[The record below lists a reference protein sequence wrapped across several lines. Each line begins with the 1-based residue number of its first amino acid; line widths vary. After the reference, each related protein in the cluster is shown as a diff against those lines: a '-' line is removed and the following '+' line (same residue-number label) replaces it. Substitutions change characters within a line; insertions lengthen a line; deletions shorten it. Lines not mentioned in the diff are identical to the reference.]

1 MHSRVRDGK
10 MLANYRLSAELT
22 AIETTADG
30 RCIVVGTVDG
40 CLSVLAIADPLSPD
54 PYQFL
59 ASLPSRSMQASCDKT
74 FRPTKRKGNC
84 NVDFS
89 HLKSKSVQNRKLF
102 FFFRN
107 LRRNLYFLTEA
118 CLLNRFVQAQLT
130 LRSSRWR
137 PWRLLL
143 PEPSRPVGP
152 ASYPKVQEVL
162 LIVKTNRSLVLY
174 HKLLF
179 QISLHLNNQ

>member
-74 FRPTKRKGNC
+74 FRPTKRKE
-84 NVDFS
+84 
-89 HLKSKSVQNRKLF
+89 RKMSIF
-102 FFFRN
+102 
-107 LRRNLYFLTEA
+107 
-118 CLLNRFVQAQLT
+118 
-130 LRSSRWR
+130 
-137 PWRLLL
+137 P
-143 PEPSRPVGP
+143 
-152 ASYPKVQEVL
+152 
-162 LIVKTNRSLVLY
+162 I
-174 HKLLF
+174 
-179 QISLHLNNQ
+179 